1 MINSDEL
8 EPRDFFFRIK
18 FFDHFQNR
26 KLFFTIYFNF
36 EQILYDKNIKQNC
49 YTIII
54 VFSII
59 LLKEKLY
66 NIYFIEIFYKN
77 FQKNSKWYK
86 LEYVIHIL
94 HIIFHTSKKNS
105 SKLKFQWKFIKWDN
119 YQSCNLISK
128 TKFGKIG
135 IFIRIKFFS

>member
-1 MINSDEL
+1 MWWILLTCYIYRLFYIIVNKVIKYFCNYSKIVINSDEL

-18 FFDHFQNR
+18 FFDYFQNR

-36 EQILYDKNIKQNC
+36 EQVLYDKNIKQNC

-94 HIIFHTSKKNS
+94 HIIFHTS
-105 SKLKFQWKFIKWDN
+105 
-119 YQSCNLISK
+119 
-128 TKFGKIG
+128 
-135 IFIRIKFFS
+135 

>member
-1 MINSDEL
+1 MNFINLLFVYRLFYIIVNKVIKYFCNYSKIVINSDEL

-18 FFDHFQNR
+18 FFDYFQNR

-36 EQILYDKNIKQNC
+36 EQVLYDKNIKQNC

-77 FQKNSKWYK
+77 FQKNSK
-86 LEYVIHIL
+86 
-94 HIIFHTSKKNS
+94 
-105 SKLKFQWKFIKWDN
+105 
-119 YQSCNLISK
+119 
-128 TKFGKIG
+128 
-135 IFIRIKFFS
+135 

>member
-1 MINSDEL
+1 MWWILLTCYIYRLFYIIVNKVIKYFCNYSKIVINSDEL

-18 FFDHFQNR
+18 FFDYFQNR

-94 HIIFHTSKKNS
+94 HIIFHTS
-105 SKLKFQWKFIKWDN
+105 
-119 YQSCNLISK
+119 
-128 TKFGKIG
+128 
-135 IFIRIKFFS
+135 